1 MEYLQYDY
9 AVIGGDMRQV
19 YLAEVLAHHQNK
31 ICCFALPTL
40 PDERRCSD
48 AARVVTA
55 ASLFEAC
62 AQSRCIICPVPF
74 SKNAASPPEKTA
86 EQELAEECP
95 ADSPASS
102 DSFILK
108 QQEFVVDSPN
118 TFSQNHMAPNH
129 LSSFNTSTDL
139 NHFATLNQT
148 AFPEPLSLD
157 ALLDSL
163 RPGQHL
169 FGGCIP
175 DHFAKEAVDS
185 GITVTDFMQDET
197 LTASNSIATA
207 EGAICE
213 AILRSRRTLHGSYCA
228 VLGYGKCGKALAQYL
243 SGMFC
248 RLSVWS
254 IDSTERSQAA
264 MIAENTGNLGD
275 FAKHAEEFDFI
286 FNTIPAPV
294 VTVDILRQMKD
305 TAVIIDIAS
314 APGGVDFNAAKRL
327 GITAALCLGLPGKYA
342 PFSSAQAQ
350 KRVIETALSDRI
362 IPKSVKSQFKYK
374 E

>member
-55 ASLFEAC
+55 ASLSEAC
-62 AQSRCIICPVPF
+62 TQSRCIICPVPF
-74 SKNAASPPEKTA
+74 SKN
-86 EQELAEECP
+86 
-95 ADSPASS
+95 
-102 DSFILK
+102 
-108 QQEFVVDSPN
+108 V
-118 TFSQNHMAPNH
+118 
-129 LSSFNTSTDL
+129 
-139 NHFATLNQT
+139 TLNQT
-148 AFPEPLSLD
+148 AFTEPLSLD
-157 ALLDSL
+157 TLLDSL

-175 DHFAKEAVDS
+175 NYFAEAATDS

-213 AILRSRRTLHGSYCA
+213 AILRSSRTLHGSRCA

-243 SGMFC
+243 NGMFC

-254 IDSTERSQAA
+254 IDSAELSQAA
-264 MIAENTGNLGD
+264 VIAENTGNLND
-275 FAKHAEEFDFI
+275 FAKHAREFDFI
-286 FNTIPAPV
+286 FNTIPALV
-294 VTVDILRQMKD
+294 VTADILRQMKD
-305 TAVIIDIAS
+305 AVVIIDIAS
-314 APGGVDFNAAKRL
+314 APGGVDFDAAKQL

-342 PFSSAQAQ
+342 PVSSAQAQ
-350 KRVIETALSDRI
+350 KQVIEAALSSRR
-362 IPKSVKSQFKYK
+362 IPKSVRS
-374 E
+374 